1 MIIIETTNGPV
12 MVNDHEV
19 RGFQFDKKSGE
30 AIVAFANDMPQ
41 RIVMKELGMT
51 SQFEDRTMTILYVE
65 DVRYVGDQSSETYK
79 YEGSEIERLQAE
91 LENEKRKLSEMSDH
105 AYFMR
110 EWFLIYQ
117 EAFDRISDD
126 CNRAECENNGI
137 YVNPRAIID
146 EAEKKYEESQKR
158 FKKVSE
164 KWER

>member
-1 MIIIETTNGPV
+1 MIIIETKTGPH
-12 MVNDHEV
+12 MINE
-19 RGFQFDKKSGE
+19 RENIGCSFDKAKGE
-30 AIVAFANDMPQ
+30 AIVTYNRDPREVVSFHEGIPLSKTEYPSVTFTD
-41 RIVMKELGMT
+41 
-51 SQFEDRTMTILYVE
+51 VE
-65 DVRYVGDQSSETYK
+65 DVIYVTDQNTGSYH
-79 YEGSEIERLQAE
+79 YNGSEIERLQAE

-126 CNRAECENNGI
+126 CKRAERENNGI

-158 FKKVSE
+158 FDKLRE
-164 KWER
+164 KWQQ

>member
-51 SQFEDRTMTILYVE
+51 SQFEDRTMNILYVE
-65 DVRYVGDQSSETYK
+65 DVRYVGDRSSETYK

-126 CNRAECENNGI
+126 CKRAERENNGI

-146 EAEKKYEESQKR
+146 ETEKKYEESQKR
-158 FKKVSE
+158 FDKVRE